1 MAKETKKRLFEPSVV
16 NELGKLQPQATDLEE
31 MVLGAALYEQD
42 SFFTV
47 SAILKPEHFYK
58 EQNGVIYKAM
68 LNLSLKGDPI
78 DLGTVC
84 HELKRMESLELVG
97 GSYYVATL
105 TNKISTSANIETH
118 SRIVMEKAMLR
129 DVIRISTEAIKKA
142 YDDTS
147 DCFDVIEWV
156 GSSISGI
163 LNGIENNQAVML
175 GQIKDKV
182 IQDCKDSLINPKES
196 GVPIRIQKMQEH
208 LNGWRKGNLIILAA
222 RPAMGKTA
230 VALDYAYFP
239 SLAKVPTA
247 FFSMEMTKE
256 ELAGRLMSRESGIS
270 SDVINNG
277 KADPHQITAIIRDSA
292 VMDDIP
298 FYIDDTPSLSLTR
311 LRSKAFRLKQL
322 YGIKLIIID
331 YLQLMEGADE
341 SNGNR
346 EQEIS
351 KISRGLKKLAR
362 ELEIPVIAL
371 SQLSRDV
378 EKRAGL
384 TKRPQLSDLRDSGAI
399 EQDADMVIFLHRPEY
414 YGITSYTHGS
424 EEMNSTTGLLIQII
438 AKYRGGAI
446 ADIRTKWHGSTTSI
460 SDWDKTPIL
469 EAPKQEP
476 GKNFYEKES
485 DKDGLPF

>member
-1 MAKETKKRLFEPSVV
+1 MAKKREPLIDP
-16 NELGKLQPQATDLEE
+16 NQIGKIQPQATDIET

-42 SFFTV
+42 SFYTV
-47 SAILKPEHFYK
+47 SAILKPEHFYL
-58 EQNGVIYKAM
+58 EQNGLIYKAM
-68 LNLSLKGDPI
+68 LELSAKGDPI

-84 HELKRMESLELVG
+84 NQLKKMESLELVG
-97 GSYYVATL
+97 GGYYVATL
-105 TNKISTSANIETH
+105 TDKISTSANIETH
-118 SRIVMEKAMLR
+118 SRIIMEKSMLR
-129 DVIRISTEAIKKA
+129 DVIRISTQAIQKA

-147 DCFDVIEWV
+147 DCFDVIEFV
-156 GSSISGI
+156 GSNISGI
-163 LNGIENNQAVML
+163 INGIENNQAVKL
-175 GQIKDKV
+175 GEIKDKV
-182 IQDCKDSLINPKES
+182 IQECKDALINPKES

-222 RPAMGKTA
+222 RPGMGKTA

-239 SLAKVPTA
+239 SMAKVPTA

-270 SDVINNG
+270 SSIINNG
-277 KADPHQITAIIRDSA
+277 QADPHQITAIIRDSA
-292 VMDDIP
+292 IMNDIP

-341 SNGNR
+341 GNGNR

-378 EKRAGL
+378 EKRAGV

-414 YGITSYTHGS
+414 YGIKTYTHGN
-424 EEMNSTTGLLIQII
+424 EEMNNTTNLLIQII

-446 ADIRTKWHGSTTSI
+446 ADIRTRWHGSTTSI
-460 SDWDKTPIL
+460 SDWDQTPML

-476 GKNFYEKES
+476 GKN
-485 DKDGLPF
+485 DDLPF